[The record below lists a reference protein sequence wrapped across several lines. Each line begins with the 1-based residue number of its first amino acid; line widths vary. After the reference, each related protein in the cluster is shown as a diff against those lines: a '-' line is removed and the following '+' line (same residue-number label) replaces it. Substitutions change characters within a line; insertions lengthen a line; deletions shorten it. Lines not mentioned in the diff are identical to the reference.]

1 MIERRQLLLATLA
14 AIGASAVGPMALAQG
29 QGKGQDKGGP
39 DKGGPD
45 RGGGQAGPGQGGQKK
60 KQHHHNNGQAK
71 LGDKIKKNGNHMLEK
86 KGPHSVSVDVKDGK
100 VAGMKVKHDQKGD
113 VAVKK
118 YKTNKKMA
126 AAPGI
131 HMVAYDTMLAQAY
144 SLGTT
149 WIGYAYIDDWGDEV
163 IYWYP
168 VEMIYDGETGAIDY
182 VPIV

>member
-1 MIERRQLLLATLA
+1 MNERRRLLFTAFAAALAPA
-14 AIGASAVGPMALAQG
+14 AFAQG

-39 DKGGPD
+39 DKGPAGPD
-45 RGGGQAGPGQGGQKK
+45 KGAGGPAQGGQKK

-71 LGDKIKKNGNHMLEK
+71 LGDKIKTNGNHVLEK
-86 KGPHSVSVDVKDGK
+86 KGPHTVSVDVKDGK

-126 AAPGI
+126 ANTGI
-131 HMVAYDTMLAQAY
+131 HMAAYDTMLAQAY
-144 SLGTT
+144 SRGTT
-149 WIGYAYIDDWGDEV
+149 WIGYAYIDDWGDEQ

-168 VEMIYDGETGAIDY
+168 VEMIYDGDTGAVEY
-182 VPIV
+182 VPIA